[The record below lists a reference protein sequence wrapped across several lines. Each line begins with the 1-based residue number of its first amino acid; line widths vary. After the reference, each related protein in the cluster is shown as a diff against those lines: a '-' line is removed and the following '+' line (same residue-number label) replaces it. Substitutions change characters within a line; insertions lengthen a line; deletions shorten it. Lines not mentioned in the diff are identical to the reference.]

1 MSHECNASL
10 RLSSH
15 TEWHQGV
22 VSVFCWS
29 KCKQT
34 SMNVD
39 YNAHNIHFA
48 LNLVEL
54 WDINVETDFS
64 RLTLTGNKAAF

>member
-1 MSHECNASL
+1 
-10 RLSSH
+10 
-15 TEWHQGV
+15 
-22 VSVFCWS
+22 
-29 KCKQT
+29 
-34 SMNVD
+34 MNVD

-64 RLTLTGNKAAF
+64 KLTLTGNKAAF